1 MMKVLQWAGNT
12 LLSVF
17 KTRQQLLFENL
28 VLRQQLAVLNRS
40 VKRPQLTRADR
51 LFWVMVSRVWSHWSK
66 ALIIVQP
73 QTVLRWH
80 RQGFRLYWTWKSRSE
95 KLGRP
100 FIGPAVRDL
109 IRTMSQANPLWGAP
123 RIHGE
128 LLKLDIHVSQAT
140 VSKYMIRHR
149 KPPSQSWKTFLKN
162 HAPDLVSID
171 FLTLPTATFRV
182 FYVFLVLSH
191 KRRSVLHFAITE
203 HPTAEWTAQQI
214 VEAFPYD
221 TAPKYILR
229 DRDSIYGRDFRR
241 RVDRMGIEQIC
252 TAPRSPWQNPY
263 VERLIGSVR
272 RECLDHLIILN
283 ATHLHRILRSYLVYY
298 HGSRTHLSLNKD
310 APEKREKETPEMG
323 KINAISMVG
332 GLHHRYTRRV
342 A

>member
-1 MMKVLQWAGNT
+1 
-12 LLSVF
+12 
-17 KTRQQLLFENL
+17 
-28 VLRQQLAVLNRS
+28 
-40 VKRPQLTRADR
+40 
-51 LFWVMVSRVWSHWSK
+51 
-66 ALIIVQP
+66 
-73 QTVLRWH
+73 
-80 RQGFRLYWTWKSRSE
+80 
-95 KLGRP
+95 
-100 FIGPAVRDL
+100 
-109 IRTMSQANPLWGAP
+109 MSQANPLWGAP

-171 FLTLPTATFRV
+171 FLTVPTVTFRV

-191 KRRSVLHFAITE
+191 ERRSVLHFAITE

-221 TAPKYILR
+221 MAPKYVLR
-229 DRDSIYGRDFRR
+229 DRDKIYGSEFRR
-241 RVDRMGIEQIC
+241 KVDGMGIKQVC

-283 ATHLHRILRSYLVYY
+283 TSHLHRILRSYLVYY
-298 HGSRTHLSLNKD
+298 HECRTHLSLNKD
-310 APEKREKETPEMG
+310 APEERGKESLEMG
-323 KINAISMVG
+323 KINAIPMVG
-332 GLHHRYTRRV
+332 GLHHRYTRR
-342 A
+342 AA

>member
-1 MMKVLQWAGNT
+1 MMTVLKWVGNT

-17 KTRQQLLFENL
+17 MTRRQLLFENL
-28 VLRQQLAVLNRS
+28 VLRQQLVVLNRS
-40 VKRPQLTRADR
+40 AKRPQLTRTDR
-51 LFWVMVSRVWSHWSK
+51 LFWVMVAQVWSHWSK

-80 RQGFRLYWTWKSRSE
+80 RQGFRLYWTWKSRGE

-100 FIGPAVRDL
+100 FIDPEVREL
-109 IRTMSQANPLWGAP
+109 IRNMSQANPLWGAP

-128 LLKLDIHVSQAT
+128 LLKLDIHLSQAT

-149 KPPSQSWKTFLKN
+149 KPPSQSWKTFLNN
-162 HAPDLVSID
+162 HAADLVSID
-171 FLTLPTATFRV
+171 FLTVPTATFRV
-182 FYVFLVLSH
+182 LYVFLVLSH
-191 KRRSVLHFAITE
+191 ERRSVLHFAITE

-221 TAPKYILR
+221 TAPKYVLR
-229 DRDSIYGRDFRR
+229 DRDRIYGSEFRR
-241 RVDRMGIEQIC
+241 RVDGMGIEQVC

-283 ATHLHRILRSYLVYY
+283 VTHLHRILRSYLAYY
-298 HGSRTHLSLNKD
+298 HGCRTHLSLDKD
-310 APEKREKETPEMG
+310 APEGRAKESPEMG
-323 KINAISMVG
+323 KVNTIPMVG
-332 GLHHRYTRRV
+332 GLHHRYTRR
-342 A
+342 AA

>member
-1 MMKVLQWAGNT
+1 MMTVLKWVGNT

-17 KTRQQLLFENL
+17 KTRQQLLFEIL
-28 VLRQQLAVLNRS
+28 ALRQQLVVLNRS
-40 VKRPQLTRADR
+40 VTRPQLTRLDR

-73 QTVLRWH
+73 KTVLRWH
-80 RQGFRLYWTWKSRSE
+80 RQGFRLYWTWKSRSQ

-100 FIGPAVRDL
+100 FIDPAIRDL
-109 IRTMSQANPLWGAP
+109 IRNMSQANPLWGAP

-128 LLKLDIHVSQAT
+128 LLKLDILVSQAT
-140 VSKYMIRHR
+140 VSKYVIRHR

-171 FLTLPTATFRV
+171 FLTVPTATFRV
-182 FYVFLVLSH
+182 LYVFLVLSH
-191 KRRSVLHFAITE
+191 ERRSVMHFAITE
-203 HPTAEWTAQQI
+203 HPTAEWTAQQM

-221 TAPKYILR
+221 TAPKYVLR
-229 DRDSIYGRDFRR
+229 DRDRIYGSEFRR
-241 RVDRMGIEQIC
+241 RVDGMGIEQVC

-283 ATHLHRILRSYLVYY
+283 VSHLHRILRSYLIYY

-310 APEKREKETPEMG
+310 APEEREKESLEIGTVH
-323 KINAISMVG
+323 AIPMVG
-332 GLHHRYTRRV
+332 GLHNRYTRR
-342 A
+342 AA